1 MFRSTADL
9 EDGGSPREPAGAGV
23 LDLAATARPSSSS
36 VHPTSGA
43 LDAHRLAILFLDAQ
57 RSVARAVNIT
67 EGSAGFAGG
76 LSSEGTTKVCS
87 SFSGCQFGR
96 ALATLPDLDGDGVPE
111 LAVGAESDHYV
122 GSTADSS
129 VRAWGS
135 IFVLFMRADGG
146 AHARVPAASAG

>member
-1 MFRSTADL
+1 M
-9 EDGGSPREPAGAGV
+9 
-23 LDLAATARPSSSS
+23 
-36 VHPTSGA
+36 
-43 LDAHRLAILFLDAQ
+43 
-57 RSVARAVNIT
+57 
-67 EGSAGFAGG
+67 
-76 LSSEGTTKVCS
+76 CS

-135 IFVLFMRADGG
+135 IFVLFLRADGSVRTHSKIANGLSGLSYSTNHVKDIG
-146 AHARVPAASAG
+146 ARSPR